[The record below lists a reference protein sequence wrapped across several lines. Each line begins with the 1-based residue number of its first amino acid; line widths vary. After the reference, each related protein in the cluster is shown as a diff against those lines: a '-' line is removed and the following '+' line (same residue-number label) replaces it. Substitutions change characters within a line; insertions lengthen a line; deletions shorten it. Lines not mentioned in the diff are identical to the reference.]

1 MSNGDRESFILINR
15 TTAFG
20 IEDGSLS
27 DVEGRSAVGK
37 PWSSAAK
44 TRLYIPRY
52 YKKRSQA
59 SLMCVCVEIGEM
71 FPDIFIKCQLL
82 DYCLPLFETSMTL
95 HCCFIGHISGSIFHP
110 LLVFYISFLHSSFF
124 LLVNLIEGLIDKEKI
139 DF

>member
-37 PWSSAAK
+37 PWSSAGK
-44 TRLYIPRY
+44 SRLYIPRY

-95 HCCFIGHISGSIFHP
+95 HCCFIGHISGSIFTP
-110 LLVFYISFLHSSFF
+110 IVSLLYFFPSFF
-124 LLVNLIEGLIDKEKI
+124 FFSSRDLNRR
-139 DF
+139 FNR

>member
-15 TTAFG
+15 TTAFA

-124 LLVNLIEGLIDKEKI
+124 LLVTLIEGLIDKEKI